1 MRRGSANDSVDVL
14 PGLRCGGTLE
24 VGGIINLIL
33 NLHLFEDLVD
43 KLGDWIC
50 ARGEEVLGFD
60 ETGESDGGQGEGAKE
75 LHGFCECGNLVAKFD
90 AAADVDAQH
99 GDLVFDAG
107 KLTVIEVFEI

>member
-1 MRRGSANDSVDVL
+1 L
-14 PGLRCGGTLE
+14 K
-24 VGGIINLIL
+24 LIL
-33 NLHLFEDLVD
+33 QLFEELIH

-99 GDLVFDAG
+99 GDLVFDTR

>member
-1 MRRGSANDSVDVL
+1 MKLS
-14 PGLRCGGTLE
+14 
-24 VGGIINLIL
+24 
-33 NLHLFEDLVD
+33 LHLFEELVD